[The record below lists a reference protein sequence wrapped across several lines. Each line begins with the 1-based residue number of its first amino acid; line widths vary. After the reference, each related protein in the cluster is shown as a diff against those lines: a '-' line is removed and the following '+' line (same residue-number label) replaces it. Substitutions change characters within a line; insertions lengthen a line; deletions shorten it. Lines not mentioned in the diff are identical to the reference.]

1 MLEFLETMQLLSARP
16 VVESREAALRAR
28 IASFEAKFS
37 RKPHLAVV
45 LVGDD
50 PPSVIYTTKKAQDA
64 QRLGLAHSTHR
75 FAATSSVQE
84 VRAKIDLLNADPSV
98 DGILIQRPL
107 PAHFKERDLVRWVD
121 PKKDV
126 DAFHPEL
133 LGSLL
138 LGFPSLI
145 SCTPLGVIHL
155 LEHYKIPIAGRVAC
169 VVGRSAI
176 VGKPMAILLQSR
188 DATVIQAHS
197 KTKDLPS
204 VTRQADLLI
213 VAVGKRALIRAEHVK
228 PGAVVVDVGIHRD
241 AAGKLSGDVDFESVS
256 NVAGAL
262 TPVPGG
268 VGPMTI
274 LTLLENT
281 VFAAES
287 SSR

>member
-1 MLEFLETMQLLSARP
+1 
-16 VVESREAALRAR
+16 
-28 IASFEAKFS
+28 
-37 RKPHLAVV
+37 
-45 LVGDD
+45 
-50 PPSVIYTTKKAQDA
+50 
-64 QRLGLAHSTHR
+64 
-75 FAATSSVQE
+75 
-84 VRAKIDLLNADPSV
+84 
-98 DGILIQRPL
+98 
-107 PAHFKERDLVRWVD
+107 
-121 PKKDV
+121 
-126 DAFHPEL
+126 
-133 LGSLL
+133 
-138 LGFPSLI
+138 
-145 SCTPLGVIHL
+145 
-155 LEHYKIPIAGRVAC
+155 
-169 VVGRSAI
+169 
-176 VGKPMAILLQSR
+176 MAILLQSR

>member
-1 MLEFLETMQLLSARP
+1 MQLLAARP
-16 VVESREAALRAR
+16 VVESRESALRAR
-28 IASFEAKFS
+28 VAAFESKFS

-50 PPSVIYTTKKAQDA
+50 PPSVIYTTKKAKEA

-75 FAATSSVQE
+75 FAATSPVRE
-84 VRAKIDLLNADPSV
+84 VRAKIDQLNLDPNV

-107 PAHFKERDLVRWVD
+107 PTQFVERELVKWVD
-121 PKKDV
+121 PNKDV

-133 LGSLL
+133 LGNLL
-138 LGFPSLI
+138 LGFPGLV

-155 LEHYKIPIAGRVAC
+155 LEHYQIPIAGRLAC

-176 VGKPMAILLQSR
+176 VGKPMAILLQNR

-197 KTKDLPS
+197 KTVDLPS
-204 VTRQADLLI
+204 ITRQADLLV
-213 VAVGKRALIRAEHVK
+213 VAAGKRALIRAEHVK
-228 PGAVVVDVGIHRD
+228 PGAVVIDVGIHRD

-281 VFAAES
+281 VSAAES